1 MENLPAGTELGAQAI
16 VCETDG
22 LLRIASLA
30 EEFNNHQIEDD
41 ARSAAERVAEGRFY
55 VACVGQF
62 KRGKST
68 LLNALMGAP
77 ILPSGVTPVTSVPT
91 VLRFG
96 ERRQAR
102 VRLRSGEWTDIAVGD
117 IEEYVSEA
125 GNPQNKKGVAA
136 LEVFLPSSLLREG
149 MCFVDTPGLGS
160 VFSGNTAATHAFLPH
175 IDAAMV
181 VIGADPPIAGDE
193 LALLESVA
201 KDVPDI
207 LLVLNKADRVT
218 DDERQAAVS
227 FAREILEER
236 LGRSIPPIF
245 EISALRQ
252 LEGGGSQP
260 DWAGLV
266 NSLEQLVQ
274 RSGRQMVQDAAD
286 RSLRRL
292 SAQLLTVLKEE
303 HDALVLPFEESER
316 RIRQLREVVAR
327 AEQSLKDLGFL
338 LAGEQQRLSRTF
350 QNRREGFL
358 NSVRAKA
365 HQELATALHP
375 LPRTRGPHYRRA
387 VLRAAQDVARRHALP
402 WLEAEEQYAEETY
415 CQVTA
420 RFTALAN
427 DFLARARDLERTG
440 ASYLP
445 EELEVEQGFRTQSQ
459 FRFNAYTALA
469 MPASPLRYLAD
480 LALGLVH
487 AHFWIVSDAHEFLDL
502 LLKTNS
508 ERIRNDLE
516 DRVAQSRRRLESEL
530 RAVLRELS
538 AVSERALA
546 HARTAHAAGEA
557 AVRRSLER
565 LATVTAELDRLVGSP
580 TSEIP

>member
-1 MENLPAGTELGAQAI
+1 
-16 VCETDG
+16 
-22 LLRIASLA
+22 
-30 EEFNNHQIEDD
+30 
-41 ARSAAERVAEGRFY
+41 
-55 VACVGQF
+55 
-62 KRGKST
+62 
-68 LLNALMGAP
+68 
-77 ILPSGVTPVTSVPT
+77 
-91 VLRFG
+91 
-96 ERRQAR
+96 
-102 VRLRSGEWTDIAVGD
+102 
-117 IEEYVSEA
+117 
-125 GNPQNKKGVAA
+125 
-136 LEVFLPSSLLREG
+136 

-365 HQELATALHP
+365 HQELEPRSTLCHVP
-375 LPRTRGPHYRRA
+375 VVRIIGERCCVPRRTLPVVMPCPGWKQKSNT
-387 VLRAAQDVARRHALP
+387 LRKPIA
-402 WLEAEEQYAEETY
+402 
-415 CQVTA
+415 
-420 RFTALAN
+420 
-427 DFLARARDLERTG
+427 
-440 ASYLP
+440 
-445 EELEVEQGFRTQSQ
+445 
-459 FRFNAYTALA
+459 
-469 MPASPLRYLAD
+469 
-480 LALGLVH
+480 
-487 AHFWIVSDAHEFLDL
+487 
-502 LLKTNS
+502 
-508 ERIRNDLE
+508 
-516 DRVAQSRRRLESEL
+516 
-530 RAVLRELS
+530 
-538 AVSERALA
+538 
-546 HARTAHAAGEA
+546 
-557 AVRRSLER
+557 RSLPGSR
-565 LATVTAELDRLVGSP
+565 PWRMISWRGRATLSGQARPICRKSWKSSRDSAPSRSFASTPTRDSPCPHPHCGISP
-580 TSEIP
+580 TWPSDWCTLTSGSSLTPMSFSISC